1 MGAIKTVL
9 SELLALFVDD
19 GSLVLAVI
27 AWAVVG
33 AICLR
38 AHLLD
43 PASAA
48 VLLAVGI
55 AVLLAEN
62 VGRTASAHASNSGS
76 R

>member
-1 MGAIKTVL
+1 MSAVKTVL

-27 AWAVVG
+27 VWAFGG

-43 PASAA
+43 PASEA
-48 VLLAVGI
+48 VLLAAGI

-62 VGRTASAHASNSGS
+62 VGRAASAHASRSGT

>member
-1 MGAIKTVL
+1 MSAIKTVL

-27 AWAVVG
+27 AWTLGG

-38 AHLLD
+38 THLLA
-43 PASAA
+43 PASEA
-48 VLLAVGI
+48 VLLAIGI
-55 AVLLAEN
+55 ALLLAEN
-62 VGRTASAHASNSGS
+62 VGRTASAQASSSGM